1 MIAWSLAAPPVSQ
14 TMLARS
20 LASWLIVRSLTVLP
34 GRLVSQMVVVLP
46 VSRGLPVLREP
57 FVAEAVCGE
66 AGLES
71 DVGPVLDFG
80 EVNEQ
85 VAYEFEL
92 CSFDVAF
99 VGAGHVVFE
108 GDGQVAA
115 GPGE

>member
-1 MIAWSLAAPPVSQ
+1 MADCEVADGVAWQAGVPDGGGVAGESGLA
-14 TMLARS
+14 
-20 LASWLIVRSLTVLP
+20 
-34 GRLVSQMVVVLP
+34 GFE
-46 VSRGLPVLREP
+46 EP